1 MHPNGDMG
9 VKRFARRALACHGLN
24 EIEFLRHGLSEPGSF
39 TAALQRVVTR
49 ERSAQFRWLL
59 CLALFA
65 LALAIRYLIQDVL
78 PPGFPYLTFFPA
90 VIVTTLLAGLWP
102 GIVSSALCGLAAWF
116 FFIAPE
122 YSFALNPGALTA
134 LAFYAFIVTVDIAII
149 HGITVTA
156 QHLQAERESIAELA
170 ESLQQSNLTLA
181 QSEREQQV
189 LSHEVGHRL
198 KNQLSIVQAIV
209 SQSMRSQSDLPTIA
223 KAITDRIT
231 VLAEAQDMVI
241 LGMVGQA
248 GVHEIVR
255 KVVDLH
261 GDQLQAR
268 ILVDGPAVNL
278 ASRPALSLSMILHE
292 LGTNA
297 TKYGALSAPEGTV
310 RIAWAIEDMDG
321 QPSFVLRWREEGGPP
336 VVEPA
341 SKGFGTRL
349 IRAGLPGAPASV
361 VLEFHPDGLRC
372 TLAADLATLQSERSA

>member
-1 MHPNGDMG
+1 
-9 VKRFARRALACHGLN
+9 
-24 EIEFLRHGLSEPGSF
+24 LSDQGSF
-39 TAALQRVVTR
+39 TAALQRIVTR
-49 ERSAQFRWLL
+49 ERSPQFRWS
-59 CLALFA
+59 LALGLFV
-65 LALAIRYLIQDVL
+65 LALVLRYAINDAL

-102 GIVSSALCGLAAWF
+102 GIVSAILCGLAAWF
-116 FFIAPE
+116 FFIAPA
-122 YSFALNPGALTA
+122 YSLDLNPGALTA
-134 LAFYAFIVTVDIAII
+134 LGFYAFIVTVDIFII
-149 HGITVTA
+149 HGVTVTA
-156 QHLQAERESIAELA
+156 QHLQAERESMSDLA
-170 ESLQQSNLTLA
+170 KSLQQSNLTLA

-189 LSHEVGHRL
+189 LSHEIGHRL

-209 SQSMRSQSDLPTIA
+209 TQSMRSQSDLPTIA

-248 GVHEIVR
+248 GVQEIVR

-261 GDQLQAR
+261 GDQLQSR
-268 ILVDGPAVNL
+268 FLVDGPPVKL

-297 TKYGALSAPEGTV
+297 TKYGALSAPDGVV
-310 RIAWAIEDMDG
+310 RVDWGIEDIDG

-336 VVEPA
+336 VVEPV

-361 VLEFHPDGLRC
+361 VLEFHPDGLHC
-372 TLAADLATLQSERSA
+372 QLSADLAAMQSERAA

>member
-1 MHPNGDMG
+1 MSD
-9 VKRFARRALACHGLN
+9 
-24 EIEFLRHGLSEPGSF
+24 PGSF
-39 TAALQRVVTR
+39 TAALQRIVTHK
-49 ERSAQFRWLL
+49 RSRRFRWFL
-59 CLALFA
+59 CLGLFA
-65 LALAIRYLIQDVL
+65 VALVTRYLIHDVL

-102 GIVSSALCGLAAWF
+102 GIVSATLCGLAAWF
-116 FFIAPE
+116 FFLTPANSLE
-122 YSFALNPGALTA
+122 LNPGAITA
-134 LAFYAFIVTVDIAII
+134 LGFYAFIVVVDIAII

-156 QHLQAERESIAELA
+156 QHLQAERESMIELA
-170 ESLQQSNLTLA
+170 ASLQQSNETLA

-189 LSHEVGHRL
+189 LSHEIGHRL

-248 GVHEIVR
+248 GVHEIVL
-255 KVVDLH
+255 KVVELH
-261 GDQLQAR
+261 GDQLQSR
-268 ILVDGPAVNL
+268 FLVNGPVVKL

-297 TKYGALSAPEGTV
+297 TKYGALAKPDGVV
-310 RIAWAIEDMDG
+310 RIDWDIADSQG
-321 QPSFVLRWREEGGPP
+321 QPCFVLRWREEGGPP
-336 VVEPA
+336 VVEPK

-349 IRAGLPGAPASV
+349 IRAGLPGAPSTSV
-361 VLEFHPDGLRC
+361 VLDFHPDGLRC
-372 TLAADLATLQSERSA
+372 ELSADLTIMQSERTA